1 MALEIGRLVV
11 KTAGRDAG
19 KKAVIVDIL
28 DHKFVLL
35 DGETR
40 RRKCNIMH
48 LEPINQ
54 SVKLAKNASH
64 SEVAKALKEVGI
76 ETLQT
81 KPKPKTERAKK
92 KRKTPEQLKVQKE
105 EKKKLRNVFK
115 PKKKEA
121 ATTLEA
127 KASPEVKHEHTHDHP
142 HEGHDHAHEHNAPA
156 AEKSKEKKPAAK
168 KAVKKE

>member
-1 MALEIGRLVV
+1 MALEIGRIVV

-40 RRKCNIMH
+40 RRKCNTLH

-54 SVKLAKNASH
+54 SIKIAKNASH
-64 SEVAKALKEVGI
+64 AEVAKTLKEIGI

-81 KPKPKTERAKK
+81 KPRPKTERPKK
-92 KRKTPEQLKVQKE
+92 KRKTHEQL
-105 EKKKLRNVFK
+105 
-115 PKKKEA
+115 
-121 ATTLEA
+121 
-127 KASPEVKHEHTHDHP
+127 H
-142 HEGHDHAHEHNAPA
+142 
-156 AEKSKEKKPAAK
+156 
-168 KAVKKE
+168 

>member
-54 SVKLAKNASH
+54 SVKLPKNASH
-64 SEVAKALKEVGI
+64 SEVAKVLKEIGI

-105 EKKKLRNVFK
+105 EKKKLRDVFK
-115 PKKKEA
+115 PKKKESS
-121 ATTLEA
+121 LET
-127 KASPEVKHEHTHDHP
+127 KASETKHDHAHGHS
-142 HEGHDHAHEHNAPA
+142 HEGHDHAHEHKEA
-156 AEKSKEKKPAAK
+156 AKEEIKLKEKKPSTK
-168 KAVKKE
+168 KASKKE